1 MDFRSDTVTRPTAEM
16 RRAMAEAVVGD
27 DVLGDDPT
35 VKALEEAFAERVG
48 KEAAM
53 FLPSGTMAN
62 VCAILTHCRPGDEA
76 VMEEGTHSFRYEGGA
91 AARLGGIQVWTFVR
105 ENGVPE
111 VEDFRS
117 RIRNGSD
124 PHQPRTALFIV
135 ENTHNLA
142 GGRVVP
148 KERLDAVGD
157 FAHERGVK
165 LHVDGARLFNAEAA
179 SGIPAAELVSKAD
192 SLMCCLSKGLGAP
205 VGSLLAGEEAFIQ
218 EARRVR
224 KALGGGMRQ
233 AGILAAAGLIAL
245 KDGPAALAADHA
257 RAKKLAMA
265 LSDLPG
271 FVIDPSEVETNMV
284 YVGLEGIS
292 GPAVVEACGKRGL
305 LVLAV
310 REDRLRFVLH
320 RDLDDEALGQ
330 AIQILN
336 EVAKDP
342 FLKQMGKAQ
351 ISGKFPMDDGATWE
365 PS

>member
-1 MDFRSDTVTRPTAEM
+1 MDFRSDTVTRPTPEM
-16 RRAMAEAVVGD
+16 RKAMAEAVVGD

-35 VKALEEAFAERVG
+35 VKELESAFAERVG

-53 FLPSGTMAN
+53 FVPSGTMAN

-111 VEDFRS
+111 LEDFRT
-117 RIRNGSD
+117 RIRNGTD

-135 ENTHNLA
+135 ENSHNLA

-148 KERLDAVGD
+148 KERMDAIAD
-157 FAHERGVK
+157 FAHERGIR
-165 LHVDGARLFNAEAA
+165 LHVDGARLFNSEAA
-179 SGIPAAELVSKAD
+179 SGVKAADLVAKAD
-192 SLMCCLSKGLGAP
+192 SVMCCLSKGLGAP
-205 VGSLLAGEEAFIQ
+205 VGSLLAGEERFIQ
-218 EARRVR
+218 EARRAR

-233 AGILAAAGLIAL
+233 SGILAAAGLMAL
-245 KDGPAALAADHA
+245 RDGPALLAADHE
-257 RAKKLAMA
+257 RAKELAKVLA
-265 LSDLPG
+265 SLPG
-271 FVIDPSEVETNMV
+271 FVIDPEEVETNMV
-284 YVGLEGIS
+284 YVGLSGLF
-292 GPAVVEACGKRGL
+292 GPAVVKACGERGL

-320 RDLDDEALGQ
+320 RDIDDAGLAQAIKILSELAEDPSLLQKNCEQRSGDAPAGDDE
-330 AIQILN
+330 
-336 EVAKDP
+336 
-342 FLKQMGKAQ
+342 
-351 ISGKFPMDDGATWE
+351 TWE

>member
-1 MDFRSDTVTRPTAEM
+1 MDFRSDTVTRPSEEM

-35 VKALEEAFAERVG
+35 VKELEAAFAERVG

-53 FLPSGTMAN
+53 FVPSGTMAN

-111 VEDFRS
+111 IEDFQT

-124 PHQPRTALFIV
+124 PHQPRTALLIV

-148 KERLDAVGD
+148 KRRMDEIAE
-157 FAHERGVK
+157 FAHERGIQV
-165 LHVDGARLFNAEAA
+165 HVDGARLFNAEVA
-179 SGIPAAELVSKAD
+179 SGVPTAELVASAD

-205 VGSLLAGEEAFIQ
+205 IGSLLAGEEAFIQ
-218 EARRVR
+218 EARRAR

-233 AGILAAAGLIAL
+233 SGILAAAGLIAL
-245 KDGPAALAADHA
+245 REGPAALAADHA
-257 RAKKLAMA
+257 RAKKLAEVLA
-265 LSDLPG
+265 ELPG
-271 FVIDPSEVETNMV
+271 FVIDPKEVETNMV
-284 YVGLEGIS
+284 YVGLKGLS
-292 GPAVVEACGKRGL
+292 GPAVVEACGKQGL

-320 RDLDDEALGQ
+320 RDIDDKGLDR
-330 AIQILN
+330 AIDILR
-336 EVAKDP
+336 ELAKDP
-342 FLKQMGKAQ
+342 SLKRSSESKKQ
-351 ISGKFPMDDGATWE
+351 SDDATWE